1 MSSNLQAIAGNLH
14 LQARA
19 SEALYR
25 AWEKI
30 REKHDTQTK
39 DESAKKDL
47 SFQKLESVQHELQ
60 AILEDFTTHSNSCG
74 TTVCNSQDEQQT
86 NVIYEDN
93 GDTVQASTSHK
104 RRASITGSLSARTDS
119 KANTRTPF
127 ICKEEFPLNIRSTST
142 QVFTTVQNMV
152 ITLGKLDDASCTS
165 SNTYCSSVEGGGS
178 SSIHHATALSSWAL
192 DSEKRLRKRYT
203 AVPNWLD
210 VLIFTRT
217 DFECEKPYI
226 CLLCNRGFGRD
237 DLLNAHMQVHKD
249 VTSFE
254 CLHPEC
260 KETFMTLE
268 DLRNHHQEP
277 HENKDFMRD
286 PVTSGTAGVSRRSSR
301 RRGLIETTHC
311 NCGLTRHSISN
322 DFVCCTDDE
331 CPCVLKGVL
340 CVACGC
346 RHCQNR
352 VTHGRKDTKRA
363 KT

>member
-217 DFECEKPYI
+217 DFEW
-226 CLLCNRGFGRD
+226 L
-237 DLLNAHMQVHKD
+237 
-249 VTSFE
+249 
-254 CLHPEC
+254 
-260 KETFMTLE
+260 
-268 DLRNHHQEP
+268 
-277 HENKDFMRD
+277 
-286 PVTSGTAGVSRRSSR
+286 VS
-301 RRGLIETTHC
+301 L
-311 NCGLTRHSISN
+311 
-322 DFVCCTDDE
+322 F
-331 CPCVLKGVL
+331 
-340 CVACGC
+340 
-346 RHCQNR
+346 
-352 VTHGRKDTKRA
+352 
-363 KT
+363 